1 MFRKNYVFLLGV
13 QSQEKLGKEKMGE
26 EEIMELYKEKIAK
39 LVANSEKMASMAPD
53 QSGHRILSLYREA
66 LNAEKDNHGHQHEE
80 DDLKIKEGSEHFEVS
95 FPEDPTVPG
104 NILMEEQ
111 LSDPTLNKSVSP
123 DNHDANRTEGEA
135 PQEVESKVELLG
147 PEQAE
152 KEGPIGEV
160 EDEQIDHSNSSSTD
174 SESKN
179 KTLHDSEVKPSQRNE
194 KDSTR
199 MHHHDIPKIDY
210 DTQKPDHAHKH
221 EVEELEKTTSG
232 GSVILNN
239 MTTKTQEKTKV
250 TTTSAHNHARWEIDD
265 GNGDVK
271 GEELDETRTHEH
283 NDKEEHEGEEERKTE
298 EVQKEVD
305 ETEVEEKKIE
315 EITDEK
321 KPEDMTEEDE
331 KSDTYSEND
340 AIGDHERQTNG
351 DTKKEI
357 SNNNEKSGSSK
368 VDLVEIA
375 KGHRSETKHALVRDV
390 IALTLATVALIS
402 AVGFIAYTTTR

>member
-80 DDLKIKEGSEHFEVS
+80 DDLKIKEGSEHFEVG

-104 NILMEEQ
+104 NILIEEQ
-111 LSDPTLNKSVSP
+111 LSDPTLNKSISP
-123 DNHDANRTEGEA
+123 DNHDTNRSRTEGEP

-160 EDEQIDHSNSSSTD
+160 EDENIDHSNSSSTD

-199 MHHHDIPKIDY
+199 MHHHDIPKID
-210 DTQKPDHAHKH
+210 TQKPDHAHKH

-232 GSVILNN
+232 GSVILTS

-250 TTTSAHNHARWEIDD
+250 TTTSAHNHEREEIDK
-265 GNGDVK
+265 GNDVIK

-283 NDKEEHEGEEERKTE
+283 KEEEVGEEERKTE

-305 ETEVEEKKIE
+305 ETEVEEKKIV
-315 EITDEK
+315 EIIDEK
-321 KPEDMTEEDE
+321 KPENMAEEDE

-368 VDLVEIA
+368 VDMVEIA

-390 IALTLATVALIS
+390 VALTLATVALIS